1 MAARDIPLT
10 VYVHVPWC
18 VRKCPYC
25 DFASQPLAGEPPWGA
40 YAEAVLADLDA
51 DLAWAP
57 ETAARTVEAVF
68 LGGGTPSLMPPGTL
82 ARLLDGIAARLRLA
96 ADVEVTL
103 EANPGASERG
113 ALAAFRAAGANRLSL
128 GAQSFD
134 DRQLARIGRIHSA
147 AEAVAAVE
155 AARAAGFAR
164 LNLDL
169 MYALPEQAADEAL
182 ADLERAVALGPEH
195 ISWYQLT
202 LEPGTAFGRRPP
214 PLPDEETVARMER
227 EGRALLAAA
236 GYGRYEVSAY
246 ARGRAA
252 RCRHNLNYWRFGD
265 YLGLGPGAHGKL
277 TLADGRIVRTR
288 RLASPRR
295 HLASAPAAR
304 VAREAVAPEALPLE
318 FALGALRLAEG
329 FTLAAFEARTGLPA
343 AALEPAL
350 ARAAAL
356 GLVEREGGRV
366 RASRRGYALLDSLV
380 ALFAPDAAPA
390 AGAAAS

>member
-1 MAARDIPLT
+1 MAAAGDIPLT

-25 DFASQPLAGEPPWGA
+25 DFASQPLRGEVPWGA

-68 LGGGTPSLMPPGTL
+68 LGGGTPSLMPPDTL

-113 ALAAFRAAGANRLSL
+113 ALAAFRTAGASRLSL
-128 GAQSFD
+128 GVQSFD
-134 DRQLARIGRIHSA
+134 DRQLARLGRIHSA
-147 AEAVAAVE
+147 AEAVSAVE
-155 AARAAGFAR
+155 AARAAGFER
-164 LNLDL
+164 INLDL
-169 MYALPEQAADEAL
+169 MYALPEQAVDEAL
-182 ADLERAVALGPEH
+182 ADLARAVELSPEH
-195 ISWYQLT
+195 VSWYQLT

-214 PLPDEETVARMER
+214 PLPDEGTVARMEH

-246 ARGRAA
+246 ARGREA

-265 YLGLGPGAHGKL
+265 YLGLGPAAHGKL
-277 TLADGRIVRTR
+277 TRPDGRIVRTR
-288 RLASPRR
+288 RIASPRR
-295 HLASAPAAR
+295 YLASRPAAR
-304 VAREAVAPEALPLE
+304 VARETVAREALPLE

-356 GLVEREGGRV
+356 GLIEREGGRV
-366 RASRRGYALLDSLV
+366 RASARGYALLDSLL
-380 ALFAPDAAPA
+380 ALFAPAPA
-390 AGAAAS
+390 AGGAAS